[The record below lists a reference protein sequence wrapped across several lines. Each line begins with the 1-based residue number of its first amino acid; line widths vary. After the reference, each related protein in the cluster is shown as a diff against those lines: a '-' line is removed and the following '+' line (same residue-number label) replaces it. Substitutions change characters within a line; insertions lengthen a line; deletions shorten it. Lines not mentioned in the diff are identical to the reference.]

1 MSEEKVEY
9 SVSGRGGFRPGAGRK
24 AERGKTVVMR
34 VPEAYKAAIDGK
46 FIDCV
51 TKSLYIDSVTQS
63 TWRKRVCL
71 KRKLSTAVGEDFARG
86 QDEKLSG
93 EKPWL

>member
-34 VPEAYKAAIDGK
+34 VPEAYKAAIDGLIK
-46 FIDCV
+46 HLDESKDIDKYHNEMSSEPLFFRSLKGKPQQLIFI
-51 TKSLYIDSVTQS
+51 TSPK
-63 TWRKRVCL
+63 K
-71 KRKLSTAVGEDFARG
+71 
-86 QDEKLSG
+86 
-93 EKPWL
+93 